1 MMIKSIKIIKK
12 YLILYQHMKQ
22 LFLMIIFPCVL
33 ALAAVAE
40 TSTVASAFLHRKLL
54 AEAYLKI
61 NPRSVEELQQAL
73 RKLLEGTR
81 CNCANYSPDC
91 LLVCHWCQ
99 ALAVL
104 DNAGGLRKKG
114 EA

>member
-1 MMIKSIKIIKK
+1 MENRTDPYEI
-12 YLILYQHMKQ
+12 
-22 LFLMIIFPCVL
+22 

-40 TSTVASAFLHRKLL
+40 TSTVASAFWHRKLL

-61 NPRSVEELQQAL
+61 NPRSVEELQTAL
-73 RKLLEGTR
+73 RKLLEGTK

-99 ALAVL
+99 AYMVL
-104 DNAGGLRKKG
+104 GRTGGLRKEGK
-114 EA
+114 A

>member
-1 MMIKSIKIIKK
+1 MEKRTDAHEI
-12 YLILYQHMKQ
+12 
-22 LFLMIIFPCVL
+22 
-33 ALAAVAE
+33 ALAAVEE
-40 TSTVASAFLHRKLL
+40 TSTAASAYWQRRIL
-54 AEAYLKI
+54 AEAYLKL
-61 NPRSVEELQQAL
+61 NPRTVEELQTAL
-73 RKLLEGTR
+73 RKLLEGTK

-104 DNAGGLRKKG
+104 DHTGGLRKKG